1 MVKVPPTQCPRS
13 APAPPQGAPGGSGR
27 LGTTRGEAGP
37 LCAQPPP
44 QVLELAG
51 SKAAHGPAVDHA
63 GAEFGWPIDREE
75 FDRVELGRKPKGTTG
90 YEEDGNGDEE

>member
-1 MVKVPPTQCPRS
+1 
-13 APAPPQGAPGGSGR
+13 
-27 LGTTRGEAGP
+27 
-37 LCAQPPP
+37 
-44 QVLELAG
+44 VLELAG
-51 SKAAHGPAVDHA
+51 SKAAHDPAVDHA